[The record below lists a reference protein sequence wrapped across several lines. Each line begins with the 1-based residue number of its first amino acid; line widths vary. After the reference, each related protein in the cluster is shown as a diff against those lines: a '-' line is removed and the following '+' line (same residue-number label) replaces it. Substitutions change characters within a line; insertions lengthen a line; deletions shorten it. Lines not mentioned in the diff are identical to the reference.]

1 MQTLLSNKWTS
12 LLCTLIN
19 SSFAFAAL
27 NGGSLVLAGFCSLMA
42 LYCGRNF
49 ITGMKEDYYD

>member
-12 LLCTLIN
+12 LLCALIN
-19 SSFAFAAL
+19 SSFAFTAL
-27 NGGSLVLAGFCSLMA
+27 NNGSLVLACFCSLMA

-49 ITGMKEDYYD
+49 TTRMKEDYYD